1 MRKIFT
7 LLFVAMTAI
16 AARATDYNVPITIT
30 INGVSSEQMG
40 VITVVENDGLYD
52 LTVKNFMLQTVNGPM
67 GVGHVELKGIEPY
80 QDGDAT
86 LLLTQDQVQMTDG
99 DDPNVSVWLASTLPP
114 VNVLLCGKIEGGHLR
129 CHLDIDMTESLGQVI
144 QVAMGEGWQ
153 MPNPGFEFWH
163 YTDETQ
169 TYEEPNGWHSFE
181 SATGD
186 PTLVVFAGHHLT
198 KSNEAHTGEY
208 CARINATSVMGIA
221 IANGT
226 MTTGRL
232 NAGSMIADNP
242 ANNSYLDT
250 SLPDV
255 DGNDNPFYVPLYSRP
270 DSVAVWVNFKQGS
283 ANKEHPYA
291 TISAVITDGTYY
303 QDPEDK
309 AYTNVVAKAKN
320 NEIATTDGEW
330 VRVTAP
336 FVYTENAVNPKAV
349 LVTVSTNADPG
360 QGSDGDEVLVD
371 DIEFVY
377 NAKVTGLKIKGQ
389 DVPDFSP
396 EVMTYEM
403 ELDEEITTDDIE
415 VSVEGAT
422 ANVAKMVTLVDG
434 SYVCSVV
441 VLSADMSTMSHYVI
455 DVKSSASAIR
465 GIQTATNRSATYFTL
480 DGRQVKTLLP
490 GRIYIC
496 RQADGTVTKIRL

>member
-16 AARATDYNVPITIT
+16 AARATDYNVPITVT

-99 DDPNVSVWLASTLPP
+99 DDPNVSLWLASTLPP
-114 VNVLLCGKIEGGHLR
+114 VNVLLRGKIEGDHLR
-129 CHLDIDMTESLGQVI
+129 CYLDIDMMESLGQLI
-144 QVAMGEGWQ
+144 QVSMGEGWQ

-163 YTDETQ
+163 ASDATH
-169 TYEEPNGWHSFE
+169 EEPNGWHSFE

-186 PTLVVFAGHHLT
+186 LAAFAGHHLT
-198 KSNEAHTGEY
+198 QNKKAHSGEY
-208 CARINATSVMGIA
+208 CARIYATSIFGIV
-221 IANGT
+221 ANGT

-232 NAGSMIADNP
+232 NAGSAIASDA
-242 ANNSYLDT
+242 ANNAYIDT
-250 SLPDV
+250 SLTDV
-255 DGNDNPFYVPLYSRP
+255 DGNGNPFYIPLYSRP
-270 DSVAVWVNFKQGS
+270 DSVAVWVKFRQGS
-283 ANKEHPYA
+283 PNAEHPYA
-291 TISAVITDGTYY
+291 TISAVITDGSYY

-309 AYTNVVAKAKN
+309 AYTNVVGKAKN
-320 NEIATTDGEW
+320 NKIATTDGEW

-336 FVYTENAVNPKAV
+336 FVYTENAVDPKAV
-349 LVTVSTNADPG
+349 LVTVSTNADAG
-360 QGSDGDEVLVD
+360 AGSDGDEVLVD
-371 DIEFVY
+371 DIQFIY
-377 NAKVTGLKIKGQ
+377 NAKATGLKIKGQ
-389 DVPDFSP
+389 DVPGFSAD
-396 EVMTYEM
+396 VTDYEM
-403 ELDEEITTDDIE
+403 ELNEEITADDIE
-415 VSVEGAT
+415 VTVEGNT
-422 ANVAKMVTLVDG
+422 ANVAKKVTLVDD

-441 VLSADMSTMSHYVI
+441 ALSADMSVMSHYVI
-455 DVKSSASAIR
+455 DVKSSATAIR
-465 GIQTATNRSATYFTL
+465 GIQTSTNRSATYFTL
-480 DGRQVKTLLP
+480 DGRQAKTLKP

-496 RQADGTVTKIRL
+496 RQADGTVTKVRQ

>member
-40 VITVVENDGLYD
+40 VITVVEKDGLYD

-86 LLLTQDQVQMTDG
+86 LLLTEDQVQMTDG
-99 DDPNVSVWLASTLPP
+99 DDPNVSVWMASTLPP

-163 YTDETQ
+163 DAGTH
-169 TYEEPNGWHSFE
+169 EEPNGWHSFE
-181 SATGD
+181 SATGAMAA
-186 PTLVVFAGHHLT
+186 FAGNHLT
-198 KSNEAHTGEY
+198 KNSKKAHSGEY
-208 CARINATSVMGIA
+208 CARIYATSIFGIV
-221 IANGT
+221 ANGT

-232 NAGSMIADNP
+232 SAGSATATDV
-242 ANNSYLDT
+242 ANNAFIDT

-255 DGNDNPFYVPLYSRP
+255 DDNGNPFYVPLYSRP

-336 FVYTENAVNPKAV
+336 FVYTENAVEPKAV
-349 LVTVSTNADPG
+349 LVTISTNADPG

-422 ANVAKMVTLVDG
+422 ANVAKKVSLVDG

>member
-16 AARATDYNVPITIT
+16 AARATDYNVPITVT

-99 DDPNVSVWLASTLPP
+99 DDPNVSLWLASTLPP
-114 VNVLLCGKIEGGHLR
+114 VNVLLRGKIEGDHLR
-129 CHLDIDMTESLGQVI
+129 CYLDIDMMESLGQLI
-144 QVAMGEGWQ
+144 QVSMGEGWQ

-163 YTDETQ
+163 ASDATH
-169 TYEEPNGWHSFE
+169 EEPNGWHSFE
-181 SATGD
+181 SASGD
-186 PTLVVFAGHHLT
+186 LAAFAGHHLT
-198 KSNEAHTGEY
+198 QNKKAHSGEY
-208 CARINATSVMGIA
+208 CARIYATSIFGIV
-221 IANGT
+221 ANGT

-232 NAGSMIADNP
+232 NAGSAIASDA
-242 ANNSYLDT
+242 ANNAYIDT
-250 SLPDV
+250 SLTDV
-255 DGNDNPFYVPLYSRP
+255 DGNGNPFYIPLYSRP
-270 DSVAVWVNFKQGS
+270 DSVAVWVKFRQGS
-283 ANKEHPYA
+283 PNAEHPYA
-291 TISAVITDGTYY
+291 TISAVITDGSYY

-309 AYTNVVAKAKN
+309 AYTNVVGKAKN
-320 NEIATTDGEW
+320 NKIATTDGEW

-336 FVYTENAVNPKAV
+336 FVYTENAVDPKAV
-349 LVTVSTNADPG
+349 LVTVSTNADAG
-360 QGSDGDEVLVD
+360 AGSDGDEVLVD

-377 NAKVTGLKIKGQ
+377 NAKATGLKIKGQ
-389 DVPDFSP
+389 DVPGFSAD
-396 EVMTYEM
+396 VTDYEM
-403 ELDEEITTDDIE
+403 ELNEEIMADDIE
-415 VSVEGAT
+415 VTIEGNT
-422 ANVAKMVTLVDG
+422 ANVAKKVTLVDD

-441 VLSADMSTMSHYVI
+441 VLSADMSVMSHYVI
-455 DVKSSASAIR
+455 DVKSSATAIR
-465 GIQTATNRSATYFTL
+465 GIQTATNRSASYFTL
-480 DGRQVKTLLP
+480 DGRQAKTLKP

-496 RQADGTVTKIRL
+496 RQADGTVTKVRQ

>member
-7 LLFVAMTAI
+7 FVLIAMTAI
-16 AARATDYNVPITIT
+16 AARATDYNVPITVT

-99 DDPNVSVWLASTLPP
+99 DDPSVPLWMASTLPP
-114 VNVLLCGKIEGGHLR
+114 VNVLLRGKIEGDHLR
-129 CHLDIDMTESLGQVI
+129 CYLDIDMMESLGQLI
-144 QVAMGEGWQ
+144 QVSMGEGWQ

-163 YTDETQ
+163 DSDATH
-169 TYEEPNGWHSFE
+169 EEPNGWHSFE
-181 SATGD
+181 SATGA
-186 PTLVVFAGHHLT
+186 LAGFAGHHLT
-198 KSNEAHTGEY
+198 KNKNAHTGEY
-208 CARINATSVMGIA
+208 CARIYSSSIFGIV
-221 IANGT
+221 ANGT

-232 NAGSMIADNP
+232 NAGSAIASDP
-242 ANNSYLDT
+242 ANNAYIDT
-250 SLPDV
+250 SLTDV
-255 DGNDNPFYVPLYSRP
+255 DGNGNPFYVPLYSRP
-270 DSVAVWVNFKQGS
+270 DSVAVWVKFRQGS
-283 ANKEHPYA
+283 PNAEHPYA

-309 AYTNVVAKAKN
+309 AYTNVVGKAKN
-320 NEIATTDGEW
+320 NKIATTDGEW

-336 FVYTENAVNPKAV
+336 FVYTENAVDPKAV
-349 LVTVSTNADPG
+349 LVTVSTNADAG
-360 QGSDGDEVLVD
+360 AGSDGDEVLVD

-377 NAKVTGLKIKGQ
+377 NAKATGLKIKGQ
-389 DVPDFSP
+389 DVPDFSAD
-396 EVMTYEM
+396 VTDYEM
-403 ELDEEITTDDIE
+403 ELNEEIMADDIE
-415 VSVEGAT
+415 VTIEGNT
-422 ANVAKMVTLVDG
+422 ANVAKKVTLVDD

-441 VLSADMSTMSHYVI
+441 VLSADMSVMSHYVI
-455 DVKSSASAIR
+455 DVKSNATAIR

-480 DGRQVKTLLP
+480 DGRQAKTLLP

-496 RQADGTVTKIRL
+496 RQADGTVTKIRP

>member
-7 LLFVAMTAI
+7 LVLVAMTAV
-16 AARATDYNVPITIT
+16 AARATDYNVPITVT

-52 LTVKNFMLQTVNGPM
+52 LTVKNFMLQTVSGPM

-99 DDPNVSVWLASTLPP
+99 DDPSVPVWMASTLPP
-114 VNVLLCGKIEGGHLR
+114 VNVLLRGKIEGDHLR
-129 CHLDIDMTESLGQVI
+129 CYLDIDMMESLGQLI
-144 QVAMGEGWQ
+144 QVSMGEGWQ

-163 YTDETQ
+163 ASDATH
-169 TYEEPNGWHSFE
+169 EEPNGWHSFE

-186 PTLVVFAGHHLT
+186 LAAFAGHHLT
-198 KSNEAHTGEY
+198 QNKKAHTGEY
-208 CARINATSVMGIA
+208 CARIYATSIFGIV
-221 IANGT
+221 ANGT

-232 NAGSMIADNP
+232 NAGSAIASDP
-242 ANNSYLDT
+242 ANNAYIDT
-250 SLPDV
+250 SLTDV
-255 DGNDNPFYVPLYSRP
+255 DGNGNPFYVPLYSRP
-270 DSVAVWVNFKQGS
+270 DSVAVWVKFRQGS
-283 ANKEHPYA
+283 PNAEHPYA

-309 AYTNVVAKAKN
+309 AYTNVVGKAKN
-320 NEIATTDGEW
+320 NKIATTDGEW

-336 FVYTENAVNPKAV
+336 FVYTENAVDPKAV
-349 LVTVSTNADPG
+349 LVTVSTNADAG
-360 QGSDGDEVLVD
+360 AGSDGDEVLVD

-377 NAKVTGLKIKGQ
+377 NAKATGLKIKGQ
-389 DVPDFSP
+389 DVPGFSAD
-396 EVMTYEM
+396 VTDYEM
-403 ELDEEITTDDIE
+403 ELNEEIMADDIE
-415 VSVEGAT
+415 VTIEGNT
-422 ANVAKMVTLVDG
+422 ANVAKKVTLVDD

-441 VLSADMSTMSHYVI
+441 VLSADMSVMSHYVI
-455 DVKSSASAIR
+455 DVKSSATAIR

-480 DGRQVKTLLP
+480 DGRQAKTLKP
-490 GRIYIC
+490 GTIYIC
-496 RQADGTVTKIRL
+496 RQADGTVTKVRQ

>member
-1 MRKIFT
+1 MH
-7 LLFVAMTAI
+7 
-16 AARATDYNVPITIT
+16 
-30 INGVSSEQMG
+30 E
-40 VITVVENDGLYD
+40 VI
-52 LTVKNFMLQTVNGPM
+52 
-67 GVGHVELKGIEPY
+67 
-80 QDGDAT
+80 
-86 LLLTQDQVQMTDG
+86 
-99 DDPNVSVWLASTLPP
+99 
-114 VNVLLCGKIEGGHLR
+114 KIEGGHLR

-163 YTDETQ
+163 DAGTH
-169 TYEEPNGWHSFE
+169 EEPNGWHSFE
-181 SATGD
+181 SATGAMAA
-186 PTLVVFAGHHLT
+186 FAGNHLT
-198 KSNEAHTGEY
+198 KNSKKAHSGEY
-208 CARINATSVMGIA
+208 CARIYATSIFGIV
-221 IANGT
+221 ANGT

-232 NAGSMIADNP
+232 SAGSATATDV
-242 ANNSYLDT
+242 ANNAFIDT

-255 DGNDNPFYVPLYSRP
+255 DDNGNPFYVPLYSRP

-422 ANVAKMVTLVDG
+422 ANVAKKVSLVDG

>member
-16 AARATDYNVPITIT
+16 AARATDYNVPITVT

-99 DDPNVSVWLASTLPP
+99 DDPNVSLWLASTLPP
-114 VNVLLCGKIEGGHLR
+114 VNVLLRGKIEGDHLR
-129 CHLDIDMTESLGQVI
+129 CYLDIDMMESLGQLI
-144 QVAMGEGWQ
+144 QVSMGEGWQ

-163 YTDETQ
+163 ASDATH
-169 TYEEPNGWHSFE
+169 EEPNGWHSFE

-186 PTLVVFAGHHLT
+186 LAAFAGHHLT
-198 KSNEAHTGEY
+198 QNKKAHSGEY
-208 CARINATSVMGIA
+208 CARIYATSIFGIV
-221 IANGT
+221 ANGT

-232 NAGSMIADNP
+232 NAGSAIASDA
-242 ANNSYLDT
+242 ANNAYIDT
-250 SLPDV
+250 SLTDV
-255 DGNDNPFYVPLYSRP
+255 DGNGNPFYIPLYSRP
-270 DSVAVWVNFKQGS
+270 DSVAVWVKFRQGS
-283 ANKEHPYA
+283 PNAEHPYA
-291 TISAVITDGTYY
+291 TISAVITDGSYY

-309 AYTNVVAKAKN
+309 AYTNVVGKAKN
-320 NEIATTDGEW
+320 NKIATTDGEW

-336 FVYTENAVNPKAV
+336 FVYTENAVDSKAV
-349 LVTVSTNADPG
+349 LVTVSTNADAG
-360 QGSDGDEVLVD
+360 AGSDGDEVLVD
-371 DIEFVY
+371 DIQFIY
-377 NAKVTGLKIKGQ
+377 NAKATGLKIKGQ
-389 DVPDFSP
+389 DVPDFSAD
-396 EVMTYEM
+396 VTDYEM
-403 ELDEEITTDDIE
+403 ELNEEITADDIE
-415 VSVEGAT
+415 VTVEGNT
-422 ANVAKMVTLVDG
+422 ANVAKKVTLVDD

-441 VLSADMSTMSHYVI
+441 ALSADMSVMSHYVI
-455 DVKSSASAIR
+455 DVKSSATAIR
-465 GIQTATNRSATYFTL
+465 GIQTSTNRSATYFTL
-480 DGRQVKTLLP
+480 DGRQAKTLKP

-496 RQADGTVTKIRL
+496 RQADGTVTKVRQ

>member
-1 MRKIFT
+1 MKKIFT
-7 LLFVAMTAI
+7 LLLVAMA
-16 AARATDYNVPITIT
+16 AAVARATNYIVPVTVV
-30 INGVSSEQMG
+30 INGVTSEQMG
-40 VITVVENDGLYD
+40 EFSVEVNDGLYD
-52 LTVKNFMLQTVNGPM
+52 INLKNFMLSSENGPM
-67 GVGHVELKGIEPY
+67 GVGNVELKGIEPY
-80 QDGDAT
+80 YDGKAT
-86 LLLTQDQVQMTDG
+86 LLVTEREVTMTDG
-99 DDPNVSVWLASTLPP
+99 DDPSIEIWMASMLPP
-114 VNVLLCGKIEGGHLR
+114 VNVVLCGKIEGDL
-129 CHLDIDMTESLGQVI
+129 LYMNLNIDLMETLGQLI
-144 QVAMGEGWQ
+144 QVTVGNGYQ
-153 MPNPGFEFWH
+153 MPNPGFELWH
-163 YTDETQ
+163 MSDETHV
-169 TYEEPNGWHSFE
+169 EPKGWHSFE
-181 SATGD
+181 SASGA
-186 PTLVVFAGHHLT
+186 LASLAGHHLT
-198 KSNEAHTGEY
+198 RSENAHSGEA
-208 CARINATSVMGIA
+208 CARIYSSSFFGIV
-221 IANGT
+221 ANGT

-232 NAGSMIADNP
+232 SAGSATATDV
-242 ANNSYLDT
+242 ANNAFIDT

-255 DGNDNPFYVPLYSRP
+255 DDNGNPFYVPLYSRP

-336 FVYTENAVNPKAV
+336 FVYTENAVDPKAV

-389 DVPDFSP
+389 DLPDFSP

-422 ANVAKMVTLVDG
+422 ANVAKMVTLVDD
-434 SYVCSVV
+434 SYVCSIV

-465 GIQTATNRSATYFTL
+465 SIQTATNRSAAYFTL

>member
-16 AARATDYNVPITIT
+16 AARATDYNVPITVT

-99 DDPNVSVWLASTLPP
+99 DDPNVSLWLASTLPP
-114 VNVLLCGKIEGGHLR
+114 VNVLLRGKIEGDHLR
-129 CHLDIDMTESLGQVI
+129 CYLDIDMMESLGQLI
-144 QVAMGEGWQ
+144 QVSMGEGWQ

-163 YTDETQ
+163 ASDATH
-169 TYEEPNGWHSFE
+169 EEPNGWHSFE

-186 PTLVVFAGHHLT
+186 LAAFAGHHLT
-198 KSNEAHTGEY
+198 QNKKAHSGEY
-208 CARINATSVMGIA
+208 CARIYATSIFGIV
-221 IANGT
+221 ANGT

-232 NAGSMIADNP
+232 NAGSAIASDA
-242 ANNSYLDT
+242 ANNAYIDT
-250 SLPDV
+250 SLTDV
-255 DGNDNPFYVPLYSRP
+255 DGNGNPFYIPLYSRP
-270 DSVAVWVNFKQGS
+270 DSVAVWVKFRQGS
-283 ANKEHPYA
+283 PNAEHPYA
-291 TISAVITDGTYY
+291 TISAVITDGSYY

-309 AYTNVVAKAKN
+309 AYTNVVGKAKN
-320 NEIATTDGEW
+320 NKIATTDGEW

-336 FVYTENAVNPKAV
+336 FVYTENAVDSKAV
-349 LVTVSTNADPG
+349 LVTVSTNADAG
-360 QGSDGDEVLVD
+360 AGSDGDEVLVD
-371 DIEFVY
+371 DIQFIY
-377 NAKVTGLKIKGQ
+377 NAKATGLKIKGQ
-389 DVPDFSP
+389 DVPGFSAD
-396 EVMTYEM
+396 VTDYEM
-403 ELDEEITTDDIE
+403 ELNEEITADDIE
-415 VSVEGAT
+415 VTVEGNT
-422 ANVAKMVTLVDG
+422 ANVAKKVTLVDD

-441 VLSADMSTMSHYVI
+441 ALSADMSVMSHYVI
-455 DVKSSASAIR
+455 DVKSSATAIR
-465 GIQTATNRSATYFTL
+465 GIQTSTNRSATYFTL
-480 DGRQVKTLLP
+480 DGRQAKTLKP

-496 RQADGTVTKIRL
+496 RQADGTVTKVRQ